1 MLKSSNFRLVEAS
14 IEVCLDL
21 SYASITWDQDVGM
34 ETRVSLDTLGWT
46 QPAGSTW
53 LGIVG
58 METHVG
64 SVTVNQAM
72 ISVGAGIKL
81 VGSVNRTC

>member
-1 MLKSSNFRLVEAS
+1 
-14 IEVCLDL
+14 
-21 SYASITWDQDVGM
+21 M

-53 LGIVG
+53 LGSVG

-64 SVTVNQAM
+64 SLTVNQGM
-72 ISVGAGIKL
+72 ISVGAEIKR
-81 VGSVNRTC
+81 VGSVNRMC